1 MDAPALKRM
10 TVPEFLAWAETQES
24 GRYELILG
32 EIVAMA
38 PERSEHV
45 RAKQRAFLTLEAA
58 IRRADVPCEAFIEGL
73 AVAIDEETS
82 YEPDA
87 LVNCGH
93 PVADSTMVAP
103 NPVIVVEV
111 LSPSTRHLD
120 KTVKVADYFRIP
132 SLCHYLIIDL
142 ARRHVLHY
150 RRQAAALAAVAI
162 VKDGEIALDP
172 PGISVEAAGFFN

>member
-10 TVPEFLAWAETQES
+10 TVPEFLSWAETQES
-24 GRYELILG
+24 GRYELIRG

-45 RAKQRAFLTLEAA
+45 RAKLRAVLTLDAA
-58 IRRADVPCEAFIEGL
+58 IRRAGVPCEAFVEGL
-73 AVAIDEETS
+73 AVVIDDETS
-82 YEPDA
+82 YEPDT

-93 PVADSTMVAP
+93 PVADGTMVAP
-103 NPVIVVEV
+103 NPVVVVEV

-120 KTVKVADYFRIP
+120 KTVKVADYFRVP

-142 ARRHVLHY
+142 ARRHLLHY
-150 RRQAAALAAVAI
+150 RRQAAALATVATI
-162 VKDGEIALDP
+162 KDGEIALDP